1 MQFLIS
7 PMRELPVGFRM
18 KLRELT
24 IGPVAWGLWSLT
36 FHDGSTWAALAF
48 DGEQRPENLVG
59 WACVTQE
66 YDVHPMI
73 GAYVAESH
81 RGRGVAPTLVTSLCR
96 DLLGRNVLTP
106 GDTVVAST
114 WRWDGYYA
122 LLEECGLVCET
133 WV

>member
-1 MQFLIS
+1 MGDI
-7 PMRELPVGFRM
+7 PVGLRHR
-18 KLRELT
+18 LRELT

-48 DGEQRPENLVG
+48 DGPQDPEHLVG

-73 GAYVAESH
+73 GAYVLESH
-81 RGRGVAPTLVTSLCR
+81 RGKGIAPLLVTSLCR
-96 DLLGRNVLTP
+96 SLIGDNVLAP

-114 WRWDGYYA
+114 WRWSGYYD
-122 LLEECGLVCET
+122 LLESCGLVCEE
-133 WV
+133 WL